1 MPDQVITAVPA
12 TNIKRKNREEEED
25 SDDEGSDV
33 SMINVDFDFYNPNPE
48 VDDIA
53 LKRLLRQLFTSDSE
67 LFDIHALA
75 QHILSSAGQMGIG
88 TTVKVDGTESDPYA
102 YISLVDLSN
111 VDSKPAVKPLIE
123 YLISRLPA
131 SSPFRNLLVSTSSPQ
146 SKNRIALVV
155 SERLVN
161 LPVQI
166 MPPLWKMTIDEV
178 EKARKEGTPGMDFTH
193 YLLISRV
200 YKMDVGDENIDT
212 AMSANVPQPSSKK
225 AKTTKPDVPA
235 GTNNLFHYHPEEEFL
250 EQSALHTHTFEFK
263 TSQPRN
269 EESFGVEQKG
279 RMSIYDASKMQA
291 ALKVMEDA
299 LA

>member
-12 TNIKRKNREEEED
+12 TNVKRKTREEED

-53 LKRLLRQLFTSDSE
+53 LKRLLRQLFTSDAE
-67 LFDIHALA
+67 FFDIHALA
-75 QHILSSAGQMGIG
+75 QHILTSAGQMGIG

-111 VDSKPAVKPLIE
+111 IDSKPAVKPLVE
-123 YLISRLPA
+123 YLIARLPTP
-131 SSPFRNLLVSTSSPQ
+131 SPFRTLLQSTSSPQ
-146 SKNRIALVV
+146 SKTRIALVV

-161 LPVQI
+161 LPVQL
-166 MPPLWKMTIDEV
+166 MSPLWKMTIDEV
-178 EKARKEGTPGMDFTH
+178 EKAQKEGTPDLDFTH

-212 AMSANVPQPSSKK
+212 AMSSTVTQPSSKK
-225 AKTTKPDVPA
+225 TKKAKPTGPA
-235 GTNNLFHYHPEEEFL
+235 VTSGLFHYHPEEEFL
-250 EQSALHTHTFEFK
+250 EQSALHKHTFDFK

-279 RMSIYDASKMQA
+279 RISIYDAKNMQA
-291 ALKVMEDA
+291 ALKIMEDA
-299 LA
+299 LT